1 MAEPSFARGANVND
15 RLHETE
21 RDRDADQ
28 CACDAEPSIGGRIGD
43 HFDSRVRRAG
53 PGAGS
58 SLHKT
63 SLALL
68 GLMGDP
74 TERTI
79 LEIGCGRG
87 GLLLELLRSGAAG
100 ASGLDLSR
108 ASVDQARARFATVGL
123 ADRVT
128 LQVGDGAKVP
138 LEPHDWVVL
147 DRAIC
152 CYPDADGLVANS
164 IPAARKLFAFSVPN
178 SRGWRGLAARIG
190 RQLDNGWNGLCG
202 RSCKTFVH
210 DLGQLDRTLTAAGF
224 SLRGQGTRGLWYVAV
239 YERRAARATR
249 RPDTTGNPS
258 AAQAS
263 KPPTISVARVKPR
276 SCSVAAA
283 MLDE

>member
-1 MAEPSFARGANVND
+1 VERNVND
-15 RLHETE
+15 RLPKIDC
-21 RDRDADQ
+21 DRDADQ
-28 CACDAEPSIGGRIGD
+28 CACNTGPSIGGRIGD
-43 HFDSRVRRAG
+43 HFDSKVVRAG
-53 PGAGS
+53 PAAGS

-108 ASVDQARARFATVGL
+108 ASVDQARHRIATAGL

-152 CYPDADGLVANS
+152 CYPDADGLLANAA
-164 IPAARKLFAFSVPN
+164 PAARRLFAFSVPN

-190 RQLDNGWNGLCG
+190 RQLDNGWNGLCR

-210 DLGQLDRTLTAAGF
+210 DLDRLDRSLTGAGF
-224 SLRGQGTRGLWYVAV
+224 SLRGHETRGLWYVAV
-239 YERRAARATR
+239 YERA
-249 RPDTTGNPS
+249 
-258 AAQAS
+258 
-263 KPPTISVARVKPR
+263 
-276 SCSVAAA
+276 
-283 MLDE
+283 